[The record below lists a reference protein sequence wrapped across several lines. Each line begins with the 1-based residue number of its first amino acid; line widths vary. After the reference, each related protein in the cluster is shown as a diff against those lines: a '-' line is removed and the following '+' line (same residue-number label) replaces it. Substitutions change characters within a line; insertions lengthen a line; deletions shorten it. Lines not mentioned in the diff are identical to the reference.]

1 VVAALL
7 CVLSWRQN
15 ALAHATLVRTSP
27 PDLCLSAAVPRL
39 PPGDPRCATGT
50 VLPRPPRA
58 VLLYFNQPVQLV
70 GRGVHV
76 VAPSGRRVERGAAR
90 TLGPEVMVAI
100 DAAEQGTYLVVW
112 RVIAEDTHPAQGV
125 FAFSV
130 VRPSAPAEVESAGA
144 AAAASLFGL
153 TLQTFARALHFL
165 GYALSFGVIAFRLV
179 VWQPAQPARKAAE
192 PIEERR
198 LARLVAIGVLL
209 MLIAEPFAL
218 LAQTA
223 SLGAGAGGP
232 LDPEVIGGA
241 LDSSFGRVLAQR
253 LAAAL
258 LLWVLVGAAGAGSM
272 RAMGVALVVGLALAF
287 VDGEA
292 AHATGTRPPWLGLG
306 VNMLHVVAMAVWT
319 GGGLALLTIWPS
331 SGRRGALLLAR
342 FGRVALASL
351 VVLASSGTVMAI
363 QHLGAP
369 SDFLVTPYGR
379 TLSAKL
385 ALFLAALAL
394 ALAAFRASPEDR
406 RRWWR
411 REAAV
416 FLGILV
422 LAGLL
427 VSLPPPL

>member
-1 VVAALL
+1 
-7 CVLSWRQN
+7 
-15 ALAHATLVRTSP
+15 
-27 PDLCLSAAVPRL
+27 
-39 PPGDPRCATGT
+39 
-50 VLPRPPRA
+50 

-90 TLGPEVMVAI
+90 VLGPEVMMAV
-100 DAAEQGTYLVVW
+100 DASEQGTYLVVW

-130 VRPSAPAEVESAGA
+130 LRPSPPAEVGSAGA
-144 AAAASLFGL
+144 AAASSLLGL
-153 TLQTFARALHFL
+153 ALQTFARALHFV
-165 GYALSFGVIAFRLV
+165 GYALSFGVIAFRLM
-179 VWQPAQPARKAAE
+179 VWQPAQPVRRARE

-198 LARLVAIGVLL
+198 LARLVATGVLL
-209 MLIAEPFAL
+209 LLIAEPFAL

-223 SLGAGAGGP
+223 SLGARAGGP

-241 LDSSFGRVLAQR
+241 LDSSFGRVMAQR

-258 LLWVLVGAAGAGSM
+258 LLWVLVGAARSGSM
-272 RAMGVALVVGLALAF
+272 RAMGVALVVGMALAF
-287 VDGEA
+287 VDGQA
-292 AHATGTRPPWLGLG
+292 AHATGTRPSWLGLG
-306 VNMLHVVAMAVWT
+306 VNMMHVAAMAAWT
-319 GGGLALLTIWPS
+319 GGGLALLAVWPS
-331 SGRRGALLLAR
+331 SRRGRPPLLAR
-342 FGRVALASL
+342 FSRVALASL
-351 VVLASSGTVMAI
+351 VVLASSGTAMAI

-369 SDFLVTPYGR
+369 ADFLVTPYGR

-394 ALAAFRASPEDR
+394 ALAGFRASPEGR
-406 RRWWR
+406 RRWWQ
-411 REAAV
+411 REVVV

-427 VSLPPPL
+427 VSLPPPI